1 MADYYTSTVV
11 QQAIPHADITP
22 LEMFLLENIF
32 ENSTNGDVV
41 YFYSPDGTNDTLYL
55 NPAELREALAQSQEI
70 PSSIYPLVKAQLDNA
85 TPGAEEIDID
95 LSIVSWEFILQDIV
109 KRSKTLTRISVMV
122 SFVCSKMRA
131 DGFGGMITLITPETI
146 LATSTTEILEKWL
159 ADEFP

>member
-55 NPAELREALAQSQEI
+55 NPAELREALAQSQRD
-70 PSSIYPLVKAQLDNA
+70 SFL
-85 TPGAEEIDID
+85 D
-95 LSIVSWEFILQDIV
+95 LSSRKSPARQ
-109 KRSKTLTRISVMV
+109 RNSR
-122 SFVCSKMRA
+122 R
-131 DGFGGMITLITPETI
+131 
-146 LATSTTEILEKWL
+146 
-159 ADEFP
+159 